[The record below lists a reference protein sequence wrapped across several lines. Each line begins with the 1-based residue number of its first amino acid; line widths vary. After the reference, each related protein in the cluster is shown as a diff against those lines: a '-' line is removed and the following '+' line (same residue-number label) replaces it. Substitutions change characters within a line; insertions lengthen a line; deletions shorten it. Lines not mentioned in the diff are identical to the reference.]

1 MKIFNSAQIRE
12 LDNYTIAHEPI
23 ESIELME
30 RAAKAITYNIM
41 QTWTN
46 KTPFVV
52 FAGPGNNG
60 GDALAVARMLAM
72 SDYVVSVY
80 VFNIHNHLT
89 EDCEKNKQRA
99 LDSKRLKDF
108 HEVVV
113 DFEPPKLTADMV
125 VVDGLFGS
133 GLNKPLS
140 GGFAS
145 LVKYINQSPSKVV
158 SIDLP
163 SGLMAEDNTYNVWQN
178 IIQADYTFT
187 LQQLKLSMLLAD
199 SQPYLGEV
207 RVLDIRLSPTYIQE
221 TIAQYQLLE
230 EQDIRS
236 RLRQRSPFAHKGDMG
251 TALLI
256 AGCYGMAGAAVLA
269 TRACLRSGVGKVIVH
284 TPKRNYG
291 IMQTSIPEAVL
302 QMDKEETIFSE
313 PVETDDFEA
322 VGMGPGLG
330 KNETTAIALI
340 AQIRRTQC
348 PMVLDAD
355 TLNILGNHR
364 AWMQQLP
371 EGMIFTPHSAE
382 FDRLEGI
389 ASNGC
394 YDRLLKATRLA
405 ERIHGYILLKGHYSA
420 LCTPEGKVFF
430 NPTGNAGMAT
440 AGSGDVLLG
449 IITGLLAQGYN
460 PKDACLVGM
469 YLHGLAGDLAVR
481 DLGEESLLA
490 SDIITYLPKA
500 FLRIRE

>member
-163 SGLMAEDNTYNVWQN
+163 SGLMAEDNT
-178 IIQADYTFT
+178 
-187 LQQLKLSMLLAD
+187 
-199 SQPYLGEV
+199 
-207 RVLDIRLSPTYIQE
+207 
-221 TIAQYQLLE
+221 
-230 EQDIRS
+230 
-236 RLRQRSPFAHKGDMG
+236 
-251 TALLI
+251 
-256 AGCYGMAGAAVLA
+256 
-269 TRACLRSGVGKVIVH
+269 
-284 TPKRNYG
+284 
-291 IMQTSIPEAVL
+291 
-302 QMDKEETIFSE
+302 
-313 PVETDDFEA
+313 
-322 VGMGPGLG
+322 
-330 KNETTAIALI
+330 
-340 AQIRRTQC
+340 
-348 PMVLDAD
+348 
-355 TLNILGNHR
+355 
-364 AWMQQLP
+364 
-371 EGMIFTPHSAE
+371 
-382 FDRLEGI
+382 
-389 ASNGC
+389 
-394 YDRLLKATRLA
+394 
-405 ERIHGYILLKGHYSA
+405 
-420 LCTPEGKVFF
+420 
-430 NPTGNAGMAT
+430 
-440 AGSGDVLLG
+440 
-449 IITGLLAQGYN
+449 
-460 PKDACLVGM
+460 
-469 YLHGLAGDLAVR
+469 
-481 DLGEESLLA
+481 
-490 SDIITYLPKA
+490 
-500 FLRIRE
+500 

>member
-230 EQDIRS
+230 EQDVRN

-302 QMDKEETIFSE
+302 AGGGGVPRGSRGDAQVFEDCHH
-313 PVETDDFEA
+313 TDARIQLRLSCKCER
-322 VGMGPGLG
+322 GLFVRSLCLR
-330 KNETTAIALI
+330 N
-340 AQIRRTQC
+340 RRRACGCSRLSGSTDRPLLSGLYAERDYQRRGLR
-348 PMVLDAD
+348 PD
-355 TLNILGNHR
+355 TL
-364 AWMQQLP
+364 
-371 EGMIFTPHSAE
+371 
-382 FDRLEGI
+382 
-389 ASNGC
+389 
-394 YDRLLKATRLA
+394 
-405 ERIHGYILLKGHYSA
+405 
-420 LCTPEGKVFF
+420 
-430 NPTGNAGMAT
+430 
-440 AGSGDVLLG
+440 
-449 IITGLLAQGYN
+449 
-460 PKDACLVGM
+460 
-469 YLHGLAGDLAVR
+469 
-481 DLGEESLLA
+481 
-490 SDIITYLPKA
+490 
-500 FLRIRE
+500 

>member
-230 EQDIRS
+230 EQDVRS
-236 RLRQRSPFAHKGDMG
+236 CLRQRSPFAHKGDMG

-348 PMVLDAD
+348 PMVFE
-355 TLNILGNHR
+355 I
-364 AWMQQLP
+364 
-371 EGMIFTPHSAE
+371 HSH
-382 FDRLEGI
+382 F
-389 ASNGC
+389 
-394 YDRLLKATRLA
+394 
-405 ERIHGYILLKGHYSA
+405 
-420 LCTPEGKVFF
+420 
-430 NPTGNAGMAT
+430 
-440 AGSGDVLLG
+440 
-449 IITGLLAQGYN
+449 
-460 PKDACLVGM
+460 
-469 YLHGLAGDLAVR
+469 VR
-481 DLGEESLLA
+481 
-490 SDIITYLPKA
+490 
-500 FLRIRE
+500 R